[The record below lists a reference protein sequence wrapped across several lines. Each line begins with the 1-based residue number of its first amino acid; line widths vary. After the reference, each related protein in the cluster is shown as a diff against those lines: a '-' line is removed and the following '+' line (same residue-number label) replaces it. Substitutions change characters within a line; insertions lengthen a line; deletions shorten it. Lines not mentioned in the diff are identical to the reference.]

1 MKTFRVTKKSASGKP
16 EEIILEA
23 EDRNALFAELQKHCI
38 SAIKVDEASGA
49 LGGARVRKA
58 TVAKGGRGVSGA
70 FIGIVAAFIAI
81 VIAAAVW
88 IAVQS
93 GDDGKDTGKPDK
105 KTGAISEVAPSAPSA
120 PRADEPPAVDEEAL
134 ERERRR
140 AAYKAM
146 TPEERWEFVVERA
159 RNSPLREEPGT
170 NRIFR
175 TSTEQVMDWIFS
187 CEVGD
192 PPPLLPNLPL
202 KEQLHLAE
210 ILALD
215 NPIYDDDTERAKEAK
230 ETVKL
235 VKKEFQDFIKEGG
248 EPEEFLP
255 YYHSQLVQAHEE
267 WKTARKM
274 IMDAIKEDPDI
285 AADFISKVN
294 ERLAEKGIKQVTLPQ
309 RMLDHYGI
317 ELVD

>member
-1 MKTFRVTKKSASGKP
+1 MKTYRVTKRGAAGKP

-23 EDRNALFAELQKHCI
+23 EDRTALFAELQKQGVN
-38 SAIKVDEASGA
+38 AIKVEETTA
-49 LGGARVRKA
+49 KA
-58 TVAKGGRGVSGA
+58 KPMKAKRNGVSGV
-70 FIGIVAAFIAI
+70 FIGIMVAAVAALTAFVWFFAVSNTEAQEEKKPEKKAG
-81 VIAAAVW
+81 VI
-88 IAVQS
+88 
-93 GDDGKDTGKPDK
+93 T
-105 KTGAISEVAPSAPSA
+105 EVTPSTPSALKEEEKPV
-120 PRADEPPAVDEEAL
+120 VDEETL
-134 ERERRR
+134 ECERHK

-146 TPEERWEFVVERA
+146 SPEERWEYVVERA

-175 TSTEQVMDWIFS
+175 TSTEQVMDWIFR

-210 ILALD
+210 ILISE
-215 NPIYDDDTERAKEAK
+215 NPIYEDDSERAKEAK
-230 ETVKL
+230 ETVQL
-235 VKKEFQDFIKEGG
+235 VKKEFREFIKEGG
-248 EPEEFLP
+248 EPEDFLP
-255 YYHSQLVQAHEE
+255 YYHGQLVQAHEE

-274 IMDAIKEDPDI
+274 VMDAVKEDPDI

-294 ERLAEKGIKQVTLPQ
+294 ERLAEKGIKKVTLPPK
-309 RMLDHYGI
+309 MLEHYGI